1 MEKFDMNQLALIL
14 RCCESDQKAQHRPEW
29 FSKVSCLKNLVRTF
43 AKYTS
48 VELHAIHDGP
58 IGPLYDI
65 LVQRNFY
72 IDKINVNS
80 NDKSLYNTLTYAS
93 GLPDYR
99 WIYFVEDDY
108 LHTPYAFQGLIDG
121 LMLSQSTFITGYDH
135 PDRYTRTDDL
145 DYGRTNVYLG
155 NRHYWRTAESTTCT
169 WAISQDDY
177 LEFGFELAMKH
188 GLNDRAFFRE
198 ALTMGKRLVTPMPGL
213 STHCHIPF
221 MSPFVDWEIYN
232 VRDL

>member
-1 MEKFDMNQLALIL
+1 MDQLALIL

-43 AKYTS
+43 ARPD
-48 VELHAIHDGP
+48 VILHAIHDGP
-58 IGPLYDI
+58 IGPLYEI
-65 LVQRNFY
+65 LVQHDFY

-80 NDKSLYNTLTYAS
+80 NEKSLVNTLSYAS
-93 GLPDYR
+93 GLPEYR

-108 LHTPYAFQGLIDG
+108 LHTPDGFEGLIEG
-121 LMLSQSTFITGYDH
+121 LMLPQSVFVSLYDH
-135 PDRYTRTDDL
+135 MDRMTRTDDL

-155 NRHYWRTAESTTCT
+155 EKHHWRTAESTTCT

-177 LEFGFELAMKH
+177 LESGFELAMKH
-188 GLNDRAFFRE
+188 GLSDRALFRE
-198 ALTMGKRLVTPMPGL
+198 ALTMGKRLVTPMPGI

-221 MSPFVDWEIYN
+221 MSPLIDWEKVNELSIY
-232 VRDL
+232 